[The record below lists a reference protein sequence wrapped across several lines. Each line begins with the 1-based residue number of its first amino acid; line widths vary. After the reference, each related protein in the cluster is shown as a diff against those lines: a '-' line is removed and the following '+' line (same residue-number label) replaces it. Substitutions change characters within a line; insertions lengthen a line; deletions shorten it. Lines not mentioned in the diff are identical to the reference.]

1 MFENKQLHTIV
12 KRSLGGDLKLR
23 KVLYGHVA
31 PMMLSVAYRYANN
44 KPDAEDI
51 FQESVLNVFD
61 RLHQLRD
68 AEKIHGWAKIIVVN
82 EAIRF
87 YKKKRNMVF
96 TEETLPETAKYEG
109 DSDIYKHLE
118 LEQILKIIQQLPD
131 KMRMVI
137 NLYAIEGFKHEEI
150 SGMLGISVG
159 TSKSNL
165 HDARKQIKN
174 FMKEEM
180 RKLG

>member
-1 MFENKQLHTIV
+1 MKI
-12 KRSLGGDLKLR
+12 R
-23 KVLYGHVA
+23 KALYGQIA
-31 PMMLSVAYRYANN
+31 PMMLSVAHRYANH
-44 KPDAEDI
+44 KADAEDI
-51 FQESVLNVFD
+51 FQESVLHVFD
-61 RLHQLRD
+61 RLHQLREV
-68 AEKIHGWAKIIVVN
+68 EKIHGWAKMIVVN

-96 TEETLPETAKYEG
+96 TEETVSEIEIYEG
-109 DSDIYKHLE
+109 DSDIYKQIE
-118 LEQILKIIQQLPD
+118 LAQILKIIQQLPD

-150 SGMLGISVG
+150 SEMLGISVG

-180 RKLG
+180 RRLG

>member
-1 MFENKQLHTIV
+1 LEIRILQKQV
-12 KRSLGGDLKLR
+12 KKCLNGDRNAQKA
-23 KVLYGHVA
+23 LYGLIA
-31 PMMLSVAYRYANN
+31 PMMLSVAHRYANN

-61 RLHQLRD
+61 RLHQLREV
-68 AEKIHGWAKIIVVN
+68 EKIHGWAKQIVVH

-96 TEETLPETAKYEG
+96 TDDTFSETLKIEG
-109 DSDIYKHLE
+109 DSTIYKKIEMDQL
-118 LEQILKIIQQLPD
+118 LKIIQQLPD

-137 NLYAIEGFKHEEI
+137 NLYAIEGYKHEEI
-150 SGMLGISVG
+150 ADMLGISVG

-165 HDARKQIKN
+165 FDARKKIKV
-174 FMKEEM
+174 FMKEEE
-180 RKLG
+180 RRLG

>member
-1 MFENKQLHTIV
+1 METNHLHKLV
-12 KRSLGGDLKLR
+12 KGSINGDVKMR
-23 KVLYGHVA
+23 KALYGQIA
-31 PMMLSVAYRYANN
+31 PMMLSVAHRYANN

-51 FQESVLNVFD
+51 FQESVLHVFD
-61 RLHQLRD
+61 RLHQLREV
-68 AEKIHGWAKIIVVN
+68 EKIYGWAKIIVVN

-96 TEETLPETAKYEG
+96 MEETPSETAIYEG
-109 DSDIYKHLE
+109 NSDIYKQFD
-118 LEQILKIIQQLPD
+118 LEQILQIIRQLPD

-137 NLYAIEGFKHEEI
+137 NLFAIEGFKHEEI
-150 SGMLGISVG
+150 AGMLGISVG

-165 HDARKQIKN
+165 HDARRQIKN
-174 FMKEEM
+174 FMTVEM

>member
-1 MFENKQLHTIV
+1 
-12 KRSLGGDLKLR
+12 
-23 KVLYGHVA
+23 
-31 PMMLSVAYRYANN
+31 MMLSVAHRYASS
-44 KPDAEDI
+44 KSDAEDI

-61 RLHQLRD
+61 RLHQLREV
-68 AEKIHGWAKIIVVN
+68 EKIHGWAKRIVVH

-96 TEETLPETAKYEG
+96 TDDFSSEKLQS
-109 DSDIYKHLE
+109 DSDSEIYKQIE
-118 LEQILKIIQQLPD
+118 LEQLLKMIQQLPD

-137 NLYAIEGFKHEEI
+137 NLFAIEGFKHEEI
-150 SGMLGISVG
+150 AEILGVSIG

-165 HDARKQIKN
+165 HDARRQLKN
-174 FMKEEM
+174 FMKAEE

>member
-1 MFENKQLHTIV
+1 METNHLNKLV
-12 KRSLGGDLKLR
+12 KGSIGGDVKMR
-23 KVLYGHVA
+23 KALYGQIA
-31 PMMLSVAYRYANN
+31 PMMLSVAHRYANN

-61 RLHQLRD
+61 RLHQLREV
-68 AEKIHGWAKIIVVN
+68 EKIHGWAKQIVVH

-96 TEETLPETAKYEG
+96 TEETQWETVKYEG
-109 DSDIYKHLE
+109 DSEIYKQLE
-118 LEQILKIIQQLPD
+118 LEQILQIIQQLPD
-131 KMRMVI
+131 KMRIVI
-137 NLYAIEGFKHEEI
+137 NLYAIEGYKHEEI
-150 SGMLGISVG
+150 AEILGVSIG

-165 HDARKQIKN
+165 HDARRQLKN
-174 FMKEEM
+174 SMKAEN